1 MAFLESIRTA
11 WDRSGEKEMYP
22 MGTSNPQPRWQR
34 RLIALA
40 AALALTALAS
50 ATAGAAGSYA
60 ATPSAARPV
69 LFSKQCANRSYKPT
83 RFLIACADA
92 SIIFKV
98 REWATWDSDDALA
111 AGFLTYPNCAPN
123 MPLVACHKTQRDN
136 ATVRLF
142 RPRLCPRQG
151 RRYFTR
157 LLMFDSEAQTKSMRR
172 IKLRFNCSSVK

>member
-1 MAFLESIRTA
+1 
-11 WDRSGEKEMYP
+11 
-22 MGTSNPQPRWQR
+22 MGILNSQSWWPR

-40 AALALTALAS
+40 AALALTALAPT
-50 ATAGAAGSYA
+50 AAGAAGHA
-60 ATPSAARPV
+60 AMPSAARPV

-92 SIIFKV
+92 RITFRV

-111 AGFLTYPNCAPN
+111 AGFLLYPDCPASV
-123 MPLVACHKTQRDN
+123 PLVSCHKTARDN

-157 LLMFDSEAQTKSMRR
+157 LLMFDSEAPTKSMRR
-172 IKLRFNCSSVK
+172 IKLRFNCDSVR